1 MQKNDKAKC
10 LMQKNDKAKCL
21 MQKNYKA
28 LRRAKKGHRLPK
40 AKLVLE
46 KERRCQ
52 DLEGRLL

>member
-1 MQKNDKAKC
+1 MQKNDKV
-10 LMQKNDKAKCL
+10 KCL

-28 LRRAKKGHRLPK
+28 LCRAKKGHRLPK